1 MTKTTEKR
9 KILFL
14 CTGNSCRS
22 QMAEGWAR
30 KLKGDRVE
38 SFSAGIKV
46 HGLNA
51 KAVKVMLEAGV
62 DISGHHSKLLE
73 DLMGVD
79 FDLVI
84 TVCDHA
90 NETCPLFPG
99 NVQRIHRGFDDPP
112 KLAEGSKTEAEKLAP
127 YRRVRDEIRDFIE
140 TLP

>member
-1 MTKTTEKR
+1 
-9 KILFL
+9 
-14 CTGNSCRS
+14 
-22 QMAEGWAR
+22 MAEGWAR